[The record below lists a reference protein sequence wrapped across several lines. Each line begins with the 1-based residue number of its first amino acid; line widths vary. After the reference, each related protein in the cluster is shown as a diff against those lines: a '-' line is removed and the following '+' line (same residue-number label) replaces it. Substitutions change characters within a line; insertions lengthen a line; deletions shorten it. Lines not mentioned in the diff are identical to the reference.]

1 MDKKTKKGA
10 GGKREGAGR
19 KKLSPELLKSERI
32 TFRCTSEEKEKI
44 EKAKGDLSLV
54 DFILSKIKEE

>member
-1 MDKKTKKGA
+1 MAGVKGQKS
-10 GGKREGAGR
+10 GGFGGR
-19 KKLSPELLKSERI
+19 KKLSPKLLKSERI

-54 DFILSKIKEE
+54 DFILSKIKEER